1 MTNKIF
7 IVEGMSCAAC
17 SSAVERIM
25 NKQESVK
32 YASVN
37 LTTKK
42 LTLEYDEDLIDVTKI
57 EELIGKAGF
66 EAKELMIEKTVVIPV
81 DGMTWAA
88 CAATVSRVIAKANGI
103 SSVDVNIATN
113 KARIVYNP
121 NLIRLSEIKNKITK
135 AGYVPLDVERERM
148 TSVKEIEQ
156 NKMWR
161 DFIISVIFTIPLL
174 YIAMGPMIG
183 FSVPDIISPNLSP
196 LNFALVQ
203 VFLLIPVIYVGK
215 HFYTKGF
222 KALFKGIPNMDS
234 LIAVGTTAAILYSI
248 YATYMIILGDQ
259 MYAHQ
264 LYYETAATIITLIKL
279 GKTLEENSKGKTTAA
294 IEKLIDLQPKRAI
307 VLHGSEEIELPVEEV
322 EIGDIVMIKPGS
334 SIPVDGEVISG
345 ESSIDESMLTGES
358 LPVDKTVNSKVVA
371 ASINKH
377 GSLKVKVTATNENTV
392 LSKIIN
398 LVEEAQGKKAPIA
411 RLADIISGYFVPVVI
426 VLAILS
432 FIVWMIIGQEL
443 SFSLRI
449 FISILVIACP
459 CALGL
464 ATPTAIMVATGR
476 SAEHGVL
483 IKSGEALE
491 QAHKIETIVLDK
503 TGTIT
508 EGKMKV
514 TDVITYDFSKEELI
528 HIAASAENGSEHP
541 LAVAIITHAKE
552 NDIGISDVDSFKA
565 VPGKGI
571 EAKLNNY
578 DIQIGNERLMKELG
592 VINQIDKSWETY
604 ASEGKTPI
612 FIVIDKKIVGFIAV
626 GDTIKVNSKK
636 AIKALREMGISVAMI
651 TGDNKKT
658 AEAIGRE
665 VGIDKILSEVMPK
678 DKSDEVKRLQEAS
691 IVSMVGDGINDAPA
705 LVQSDVGIAIGSG
718 TDVAI
723 EAADIVLIKND
734 LMDVVT
740 AIKLS
745 RITIKNIKQNLF
757 WAFFYN
763 TIGIPLAAGLLY
775 PFTGL
780 LLNPMFAAAAMSLSS
795 VSVVSNALRLKR
807 IKL

>member
-1 MTNKIF
+1 M
-7 IVEGMSCAAC
+7 
-17 SSAVERIM
+17 
-25 NKQESVK
+25 
-32 YASVN
+32 
-37 LTTKK
+37 
-42 LTLEYDEDLIDVTKI
+42 
-57 EELIGKAGF
+57 
-66 EAKELMIEKTVVIPV
+66 
-81 DGMTWAA
+81 
-88 CAATVSRVIAKANGI
+88 
-103 SSVDVNIATN
+103 DVNIATN
-113 KARIVYNP
+113 KARVVYNP
-121 NLIRLSEIKNKITK
+121 SVIRLSEIKNKISK
-135 AGYVPLDVERERM
+135 AGYTPLDIEREKT
-148 TSVKEIEQ
+148 TSVKEKEQ
-156 NKMWR
+156 QMMWR

-183 FSVPDIISPNLSP
+183 LYIPGFISPDVSP
-196 LNFALVQ
+196 SNFAIIQ
-203 VFLLIPVIYVGK
+203 IILLTPVVYVGK

-234 LIAVGTTAAILYSI
+234 LIAVGTSAAIVYSA
-248 YATYMIILGDQ
+248 YATYMIFIGNH
-259 MYAHQ
+259 MFAHQ

-279 GKTLEENSKGKTTAA
+279 GKTLESSSKGKTTAA

-307 VLHGSEEIELPVEEV
+307 VLHDGEEIELPVEEV
-322 EIGDIVMIKPGS
+322 EVDDVVMIKPGS

-358 LPVDKTVNSKVVA
+358 LPVDKSAGSKVVA

-398 LVEEAQGKKAPIA
+398 LVEEAQGRKAPIA

-426 VLAILS
+426 LLS
-432 FIVWMIIGQEL
+432 IIAFAVWMLVGKDL

-464 ATPTAIMVATGR
+464 ATPTAIMVGTGR

-514 TDVITYDFSKEELI
+514 TDVIAFDFSEDELLR
-528 HIAASAENGSEHP
+528 IAASSENGSEHP

-552 NDIGISDVDSFKA
+552 RNIEISEVNSFKA

-571 EAKLNNY
+571 EAELDNY
-578 DIQIGNERLMKELG
+578 KIRIGNERLMRELG
-592 VINQIDKSWETY
+592 VIEQIDRSWEKF

-612 FIVIDKKIVGFIAV
+612 FVVVNDKVVGFIAV
-626 GDTIKVNSKK
+626 GDTIKKNSIQ
-636 AIKALREMGISVAMI
+636 AIKALKDMGLTVAMI
-651 TGDNKKT
+651 TGDNNKT
-658 AEAIGRE
+658 AAAIGRE

-678 DKSDEVKRLQEAS
+678 DKSDEVKRLQETS
-691 IVSMVGDGINDAPA
+691 VVSMVGDGINDAPA

-745 RITIKNIKQNLF
+745 RMTIKNIKQNLF

-775 PFTGL
+775 VFGGP